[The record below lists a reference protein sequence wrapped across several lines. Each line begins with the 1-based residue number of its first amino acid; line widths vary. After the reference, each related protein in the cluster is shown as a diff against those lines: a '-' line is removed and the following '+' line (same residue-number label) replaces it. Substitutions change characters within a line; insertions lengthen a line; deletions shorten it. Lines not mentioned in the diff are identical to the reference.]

1 MILCLMQGVDQTLES
16 DKVAN
21 HLENPENSHDPQKPD
36 NLPSFPNDVKVLKP
50 GEDDG
55 EGIGDECHQV
65 HLRWTTFTF
74 LMFSAK
80 LYQVH
85 SILEK
90 LFLVWRNEKPC
101 DILDKEEADGDC
113 VKSLMRE
120 KNALFNLFWGTWSAS
135 SSTIFSPSK
144 SQVSFK
150 SKLSLLRLTLR
161 RPSSSSFSRTAS
173 T

>member
-1 MILCLMQGVDQTLES
+1 MS
-16 DKVAN
+16 N
-21 HLENPENSHDPQKPD
+21 HLEDPENSHDPQKPD

-120 KNALFNLFWGTWSAS
+120 KKPPC
-135 SSTIFSPSK
+135 STFSGEPG
-144 SQVSFK
+144 VPPAA
-150 SKLSLLRLTLR
+150 
-161 RPSSSSFSRTAS
+161 PSSPPPSPR
-173 T
+173 